1 MAAQRPLDMSM
12 RPDTDEPQ
20 TAMAHQHAFP
30 GAAQPEAEELPGYVE
45 SQRAAI
51 KQARE
56 EWYRAYAENV
66 RKAETDF
73 TGNTGDLRIPP
84 NNIVSGIVK
93 AAFAIKHKVKQR
105 KGKDKGDKLV
115 QEITVEERT
124 SEPTAEA
131 NIAAP
136 DYERIN

>member
-1 MAAQRPLDMSM
+1 MAAQRPIDMSM
-12 RPDTDEPQ
+12 QSDTDEPQ

-105 KGKDKGDKLV
+105 KGKDKGPV
-115 QEITVEERT
+115 QEISVEEVT
-124 SEPTAEA
+124 SEAIVEA
-131 NIAAP
+131 DTAAP
-136 DYERIN
+136 DYDRIQ